1 MKQFVVIGMGHFGAS
16 IATTLF
22 GMGHDVLA
30 IDINEEKVQE
40 ITDRVTHTVQ
50 ADSTNENALL
60 ALGIKNFDVAVVSI
74 GQDMQ
79 SNILTTLILK
89 EMGVKY
95 VVAKA
100 RTELHGKVLYRIGAD
115 QVIFPE
121 RDMGVRVA
129 HNLVAANI
137 LDYIELSPD
146 FSIVELVAPDNFV
159 GRSLLDL
166 DLRARYSVNVI
177 AIKSGEELSL
187 TPMAEDII
195 KKGDVLILAG
205 ENKKLKRLETL

>member
-1 MKQFVVIGMGHFGAS
+1 M
-16 IATTLF
+16 
-22 GMGHDVLA
+22 LA

-40 ITDRVTHTVQ
+40 VTDRVTHTVQ

-79 SNILTTLILK
+79 SNILTTLIVK

-177 AIKSGEELSL
+177 AIKSGDELNL

>member
-22 GMGHDVLA
+22 GMGYDVLA
-30 IDINEEKVQE
+30 IDINEEKVQD

-79 SNILTTLILK
+79 SNILTTLIVK

-177 AIKSGEELSL
+177 AIKSGEELNL

>member
-22 GMGHDVLA
+22 SMGHDVLA

-40 ITDRVTHTVQ
+40 VTDRVTHTVQ

-60 ALGIKNFDVAVVSI
+60 ALGIRNFDVAVVSI

-146 FSIVELVAPDNFV
+146 FSIVEIVAPGNFV

-177 AIKSGEELSL
+177 AIKSGEELNL
-187 TPMAEDII
+187 TPKAEDVI
-195 KKGDVLILAG
+195 KKEDILIVAG
-205 ENKKLKRLETL
+205 ENKKLKRLENI

>member
-177 AIKSGEELSL
+177 AIKSGEELNL